1 MTKRIFAYISFLC
14 LLLAACKE
22 ETYVYPSV
30 ITEFIDL
37 QTDATG
43 TITHLIADDG
53 EHYAVQPREGLD
65 GLHADTLYRTVSVYQ
80 ILNEQTDGNEPEA
93 ILYSSRTVISPYP
106 VKAAAWKD
114 SIYTDPV
121 DIQSIW
127 RSGDYLNL
135 ILEVRRKDQTHAFY
149 FIEDSISADA
159 SDIRTLNLQLFHN
172 SNNDYEAFTEQAYLS
187 VPLRRYRDTLHTGD
201 KIRFRLNTYKEGET
215 YRDFTY

>member
-65 GLHADTLYRTVSVYQ
+65 GLRADTLYRTVSVYQ

-135 ILEVRRKDQTHAFY
+135 IAEVKRKDQAHAFH
-149 FIEDSISADA
+149 FIEDSISTD
-159 SDIRTLNLQLFHN
+159 SQGVRTLYLRLFHN
-172 SNNDYEAFTEQAYLS
+172 SNQDYEAFTDLTYLS
-187 VPLRRYRDTLHTGD
+187 APLRNYQDTLRTGD
-201 KIRFRLNTYKEGET
+201 KICFRIHTYKEGQT
-215 YRDFTY
+215 YREFTY